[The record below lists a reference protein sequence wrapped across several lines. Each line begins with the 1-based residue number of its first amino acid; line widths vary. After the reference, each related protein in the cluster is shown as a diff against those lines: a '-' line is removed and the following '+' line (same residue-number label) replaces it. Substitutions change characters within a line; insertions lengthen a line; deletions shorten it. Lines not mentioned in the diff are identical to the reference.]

1 VTAESISGRAEHDRR
16 ITALIERLL
25 GEYCA
30 PLDDAKTVELLL
42 NADGS
47 VWLEQLGLPKAKI
60 GTMRPERA
68 EHLISV
74 VAYTAGTLINR
85 DNPALECRLVLD
97 GQRLRFSGRLDITAA
112 PVFNIRKH
120 ASAVF
125 RLGDYVADGIMTP
138 AQKQAIEAA
147 IGAHGN
153 ILVSGGIGSG
163 KTTLLNAL
171 LGHSAAVAPNRR
183 IVVAED
189 TPELLIPAGV
199 NATAMATSSAASLHD
214 LVRHSLRMAADI
226 IVVGE
231 TRGAEVKDML
241 DACNTGTQVLTTI
254 HANSAQDALVR
265 VESLTLERTAHDM
278 RRTIAAAINTIIH
291 IEKTAGIPGR
301 RITSIVAVTGLADGG
316 YTFEALGA
324 S

>member
-16 ITALIERLL
+16 ITALIEHLL
-25 GEYCA
+25 GEYRA
-30 PLDDAKTVELLL
+30 LLDDTKTVELLL

-74 VAYTAGTLINR
+74 VAYTAGTFINR
-85 DNPALECRLVLD
+85 DNPALECRLVLG
-97 GQRLRFSGRLDITAA
+97 GQRLRLSGRLDITTA

-138 AQKQAIEAA
+138 AQSQAIEAVLSA
-147 IGAHGN
+147 RKN
-153 ILVSGGIGSG
+153 VLVSGGIGSG

-171 LGHSAAVAPNRR
+171 VGHSAMVAPNRR

-189 TPELLIPAGV
+189 TPELFIPAGI
-199 NATAMATSSAASLHD
+199 NATAMATSPAASLHD
-214 LVRHSLRMAADI
+214 LVRHSLRMAADV

-231 TRGAEVKDML
+231 TRGAEVKDMV

-254 HANSAQDALVR
+254 HANSAEDALVR

-278 RRTIAAAINTIIH
+278 RRTIASAINTVIH
-291 IEKTAGIPGR
+291 LEKTAERPGR
-301 RITSIVAVTGLADGG
+301 QVTEIVAVTGFAGG
-316 YTFEALGA
+316 AYQFEQLG
-324 S
+324 